1 MPKSQRIALHGEKWT
16 ESEEIPIKRS
26 GIGPHGDVIAT
37 ATRDSGL
44 QRNVALPFGV
54 VLALVGVIGFA
65 GIPVTDGEI
74 PGLFG
79 ISPLHNAVHLLT
91 GVAGLAVGFAA
102 GGAYSRDYN
111 EYLGLVYLLVFV
123 VGVVVLAADV
133 TFVVDRFGLNRA
145 DNVLHLV
152 LGIVLAAVDLGSS
165 SAPTG
170 AAAN

>member
-26 GIGPHGDVIAT
+26 GIGPHGDVMAT

-74 PGLFG
+74 PGIFG
-79 ISPLHNAVHLLT
+79 IGPLHNVVHLL
-91 GVAGLAVGFAA
+91 
-102 GGAYSRDYN
+102 
-111 EYLGLVYLLVFV
+111 
-123 VGVVVLAADV
+123 
-133 TFVVDRFGLNRA
+133 GLNRA
-145 DNVLHLV
+145 DDVLHPV